1 MFAAA
6 RRQFEASFAA
16 DVATKIG
23 VSNSRVIITSIAAGS
38 IAVDFYVR
46 PDAAGT
52 VFDATKLASA
62 FSVVGISV
70 AGSKT
75 TAPIIVPSLASTP
88 APAPASAPTPAAS
101 TSTVPFA
108 SFALTLVSLCSGLLS
123 VGQY

>member
-1 MFAAA
+1 M
-6 RRQFEASFAA
+6 SFAA

-23 VSNSRVIITSIAAGS
+23 VSPNSRVVITSIAAGS

-75 TAPIIVPSLASTP
+75 TAAITVPSLAS
-88 APAPASAPTPAAS
+88 APASAPTPAAS
-101 TSTVPFA
+101 ASTVPVA
-108 SFALTLVSLCSGLLS
+108 SFAFTLVSLCVGLLS
-123 VGQY
+123 VCRY